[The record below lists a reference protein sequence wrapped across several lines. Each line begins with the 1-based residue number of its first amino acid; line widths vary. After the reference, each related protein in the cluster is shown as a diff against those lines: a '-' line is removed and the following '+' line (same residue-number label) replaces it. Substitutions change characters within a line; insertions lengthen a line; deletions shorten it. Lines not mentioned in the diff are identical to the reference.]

1 MTLFALGLNYRSA
14 PLSLR
19 ERVAIAADAL
29 PQALAEIRAVP
40 GIREAAVLSTCNR
53 TEIFT
58 VGGAPARLSQWLS
71 QRGQISP
78 QELQPHLFSY
88 DDSRA
93 VRHALRV
100 ASGLDS
106 MILGEPQIL
115 GQMKDAFRV
124 AQDSRTLGPI
134 LTRLFEHAFHVA
146 KDVRTRTTIGAR
158 SVSVAAAAASL
169 TGEIF
174 ADLGNRDVLVIGA
187 GDTARL
193 ISEHLYKMGG
203 PRITVANRT
212 PERARQ
218 LAEQFQGASCG
229 LDSIATQLS
238 RADVVVATVATEQ
251 RLINLQMLKA
261 AFSRRKRKAVLLLDL
276 GVPRNIDP
284 DVASNPDVY
293 LYTVDDL
300 QQVTEQNRRSREAAA
315 DSAREIIEAG
325 TRDFVDWLSQRSN
338 ADVIR
343 RLRTQTEAM
352 AEQHLEDARA
362 QLAAGA
368 DPEAVLT
375 RLSHALTRQFLHRP
389 TVSLRGLNEHDRQ
402 QRIGLLHDIFQLDDS
417 DPE

>member
-1 MTLFALGLNYRSA
+1 MSLFALGLNYRSA

-19 ERVAIAADAL
+19 EKVAIAADAL

-58 VGGAPARLSQWLS
+58 VGGAQEGLSDWLS
-71 QRGQISP
+71 HHGHVALR
-78 QELQPHLFSY
+78 ELRPHLFAY

-115 GQMKDAFRV
+115 GQMKDAFHA
-124 AQDSRTLGPI
+124 AQRNDSLGPI
-134 LTRLFEHAFHVA
+134 LTRLFQHAFRVA

-174 ADLGNRDVLVIGA
+174 ADLNDKDVLIIGA

-193 ISEHLYKMGG
+193 VAEHLFKMGA
-203 PRITVANRT
+203 PRMTVANRT
-212 PERARQ
+212 PQRARQ

-229 LDSIATQLS
+229 LDGIANQLAH
-238 RADVVVATVATEQ
+238 ADVVVATVATEQ
-251 RLINLQMLKA
+251 RLINRQMLKA
-261 AFSRRKRKAVLLLDL
+261 AFARRKRKAVLMLDL

-284 DVASNPDVY
+284 DVSRDADVY

-300 QQVTEQNRRSREAAA
+300 QQVTEQNRRTREAAA

-325 TRDFVDWLSQRSN
+325 TRDFVDWLNQRSN
-338 ADVIR
+338 SEVIR
-343 RLRTQTEAM
+343 RLRGQTLAR
-352 AEQHLEDARA
+352 AEA
-362 QLAAGA
+362 QLAQARRQLKAGA
-368 DPEAVLT
+368 DPEEVMA
-375 RLSHALTRQFLHRP
+375 RLSHQLTRQFLHAP

-402 QRIGLLHDIFQLDDS
+402 QRIALLHDIFQLDEDQ
-417 DPE
+417 